1 MGLWKKF
8 LNKKVHD
15 NKCRRKEKLLCLEA
29 IKMIK
34 NLLFRQVAI
43 MEVNR
48 RVYVR
53 IAERK
58 SHLVNLDIE
67 IWETEILEINHGVKV
82 VGDIV

>member
-1 MGLWKKF
+1 M
-8 LNKKVHD
+8 
-15 NKCRRKEKLLCLEA
+15 EI

-34 NLLFRQVAI
+34 NLLSRQVAI

-48 RVYVR
+48 CVYVR

-67 IWETEILEINHGVKV
+67 KWETERLEINHGVEV
-82 VGDIV
+82 VDRKFR